1 MIEFKPP
8 SLSAFR
14 CRRVFH
20 KCKRKQ
26 TEDYEEWFN
35 RISDSMVNCSYGA
48 FNDFMLI
55 DKFMSGLN
63 DYDLE
68 QFSQKKLWSEKQLL
82 LFIKEL
88 KLNSQKYVD
97 SIENVD
103 DLKIPKS
110 VDAIKNEDT
119 VSTLFMNCRQN
130 K

>member
-8 SLSAFR
+8 SLSAFQ

-26 TEDYEEWFN
+26 TENFEKWLN
-35 RISDSMVNCSYGA
+35 RISDSMANCSYGA

-63 DYDLE
+63 DYDLA
-68 QFSQKKLWSEKQLL
+68 QFSQNALCSEKQLL

-88 KLNSQKYVD
+88 KLNSQRYVN